1 MDGLTRLVK
10 KFAIEAGGS
19 MVRIASRGRL
29 TDAPPSGDPTYL
41 LPSARSIV
49 SFAVALDTRAASEF
63 LSKEDWLSHC
73 ADRKKTV
80 AKLYSLGEGLVNLLE
95 DKGFEAINVDVNNNY
110 RPEEGA
116 TDVTEMTEFHPE
128 FSHRYAA
135 VASGLGRL
143 GWSGNL
149 MTHEFGALVEL
160 GSVITSAELESDPLI
175 EESPCDK
182 CKMCARVC
190 PVEMISLKDP
200 LTVTIAGIVEEIA
213 QKRPNT
219 CCWIGCTGYEGMAP
233 NGKWSNWSPYR
244 LDAPLPETKD
254 ELDALCISLQKADP
268 QMNLEKNTFSD
279 YRGFVLSPDSL
290 YYTVCGFCR
299 NVCRA
304 KREERLDKL
313 KVIQKSGTAA
323 LGLDGMHVVASEDTE
338 EVKTPYGVK
347 VTVNK
352 IDMDLLREGTTG
364 GAAKLLRNAMDDEV
378 IALLKEVSS

>member
-1 MDGLTRLVK
+1 MDGLTQLVK
-10 KFAIEAGGS
+10 KFAIDAGGS
-19 MVRIASRGRL
+19 LVRIASRERL
-29 TDAPPSGDPTYL
+29 ADAPPSGDPTYL

-49 SFAVALDTRAASEF
+49 SFAVALDTRAASDF

-80 AKLYSLGEGLVNLLE
+80 TTLYSIGEGLVNLLE
-95 DKGFEAINVDVNNNY
+95 DKGFEAINVDANNNY

-135 VASGLGRL
+135 VAAGLGRL

-160 GSVITSAELESDPLI
+160 GSVITSAELASDPLI
-175 EESPCDK
+175 EENPCNK
-182 CKMCARVC
+182 CKICAMVC
-190 PVEMISLKDP
+190 PVEMISPKESLA
-200 LTVTIAGIVEEIA
+200 VTIAGIVEEMA

-219 CCWIGCTGYEGMAP
+219 C
-233 NGKWSNWSPYR
+233 
-244 LDAPLPETKD
+244 
-254 ELDALCISLQKADP
+254 CISLQKADP

-279 YRGFVLSPDSL
+279 YRGFVLSPDSF

-304 KREERLDKL
+304 KQEERLDKQ
-313 KVIQKSGTAA
+313 KVIHKSGTAA
-323 LGLDGMHVVASEDTE
+323 LGLDGIHVVASEETE
-338 EVKTPYGVK
+338 EVTTPYGVK

-352 IDMDLLREGTTG
+352 MDMDLLREGTSEV
-364 GAAKLLRNAMDDEV
+364 AAKHLRNPMDDEV
-378 IALLKEVSS
+378 IALLKKRNL